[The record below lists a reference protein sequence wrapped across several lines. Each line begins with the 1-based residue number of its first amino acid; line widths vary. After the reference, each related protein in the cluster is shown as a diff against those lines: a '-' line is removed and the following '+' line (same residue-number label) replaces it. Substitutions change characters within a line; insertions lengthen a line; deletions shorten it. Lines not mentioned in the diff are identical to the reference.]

1 MCIEHAAKNI
11 LKGAHVRSDVMEI
24 KPSDDDIRADLGK
37 VQSKLTGLEVET
49 VTALFSRVKALENL
63 TRDQVARLWREFS
76 RELHAGW
83 LKLSDGRIR
92 AFSSWVTSSP
102 ATREDVK

>member
-1 MCIEHAAKNI
+1 MT
-11 LKGAHVRSDVMEI
+11 
-24 KPSDDDIRADLGK
+24 KPSDEDIRADLGM
-37 VQSKLTGLEVET
+37 VQSKLTDLEVET

-83 LKLSDGRIR
+83 LKLSDERIR